1 MIEDRGRDYINAR
14 RVSKEY
20 EAVTRGLNR
29 NLPSVPPLNTPEE
42 ATQVGVH
49 SFTCKRDT
57 VSIALD
63 RWVTRETFFLVLF
76 KNTCYGYS
84 LEVPHTSF

>member
-42 ATQVGVH
+42 ATQVNLLNFNAGKDSCQH
-49 SFTCKRDT
+49 
-57 VSIALD
+57 
-63 RWVTRETFFLVLF
+63 
-76 KNTCYGYS
+76 
-84 LEVPHTSF
+84 H

>member
-29 NLPSVPPLNTPEE
+29 NLPAVPPTNTPEE
-42 ATQVGVH
+42 ATQVQYIPQQY
-49 SFTCKRDT
+49 K
-57 VSIALD
+57 
-63 RWVTRETFFLVLF
+63 TFAYLNKLQ
-76 KNTCYGYS
+76 
-84 LEVPHTSF
+84 